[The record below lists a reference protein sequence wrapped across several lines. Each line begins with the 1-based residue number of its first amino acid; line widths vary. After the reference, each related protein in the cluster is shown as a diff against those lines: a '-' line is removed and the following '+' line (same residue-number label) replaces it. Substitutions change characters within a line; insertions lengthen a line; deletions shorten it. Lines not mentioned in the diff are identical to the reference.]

1 MFRKIIIWYGK
12 RAGFSKYFIQSLV
25 AFFIF
30 YGGAVLTYRLND
42 QLKNDETHTLLIEA
56 VAIFIVFLIYILF
69 TKYVGTVLEEAI
81 KAENFKKSQLTYAY
95 SQMDQLV
102 SLQIKEL
109 KRQTEAHE
117 DDRKNLYTICLD
129 NINSIIKNAY
139 QFFESHYGESEK
151 MEDRIDFEV
160 TFMTKS
166 YNDKGI
172 TIPAFGNRKGRAP
185 VSMKERENHPNR
197 YEGTIT
203 ALLYSEKRH
212 LICIVPDTSQTQE
225 AYKELYPKQKERI
238 KSSIVQPVLD
248 DENEMLG
255 ALVVHCDKRGFFKPQ
270 DKKFWGELLDIY
282 AVRIALEKSRLD
294 YYANPDIQQKLNI
307 TWHAPF

>member
-1 MFRKIIIWYGK
+1 MFRKIIIWYGE
-12 RAGFSKYFIQSLV
+12 RAGIPKYFIRALV
-25 AFFIF
+25 AFIIF
-30 YGGAVLTYRLND
+30 YGGAALNYRLNS
-42 QLKNDETHTLLIEA
+42 QLKNNETHTLLIEGI
-56 VAIFIVFLIYILF
+56 AIFVVFLIYILF
-69 TKYVGTVLEEAI
+69 TKYVDTVLEDVM

-102 SLQIKEL
+102 SLQIKEI
-109 KRQTEAHE
+109 KKQTEAHE
-117 DDRKNLYTICLD
+117 DDRNNLYAICLD
-129 NINSIIKNAY
+129 NMTSIVKNAY

-185 VSMKERENHPNR
+185 VSMKKRENNPNR

-203 ALLYSEKRH
+203 ASLYREKRH
-212 LICIVPDTSQTQE
+212 SMCIIPDTSQSQE
-225 AYKELYPKQKERI
+225 DYKELYPKQKERI
-238 KSSIVQPVLD
+238 KSSIVHPVLD
-248 DENEMLG
+248 DENKMLG
-255 ALVVHCDKRGFFKPQ
+255 ALVVHCDKREFFKIE
-270 DKKFWGELLDIY
+270 DKRFWNELLDIY

-294 YYANPDIQQKLNI
+294 YYANPDIQKKLNI
-307 TWHAPF
+307 IWHDPF